1 MIVSVRVLEGAHAS
15 FVEKVPYK
23 SMAAFTLLQIFYF
36 GLCYGVTWIPVAG
49 IMFPVPFFLLIA
61 IRQYILPK
69 LFNQAHLRELDAA
82 EYEEIPGTPRNPLE
96 LSFRVST
103 YLYNIFWD
111 PGIWTNPKRFSCHIR
126 HLQ

>member
-1 MIVSVRVLEGAHAS
+1 MIFVARVLEGAHAS

-23 SMAAFTLLQIFYF
+23 SMAAFTMLQIFYF

-61 IRQYILPK
+61 IRQYLLPK
-69 LFNQAHLRELDAA
+69 LFKPAHLRELDAS

-96 LSFRVST
+96 LSFRVSQCRAG
-103 YLYNIFWD
+103 
-111 PGIWTNPKRFSCHIR
+111 PEHS
-126 HLQ
+126 

>member
-1 MIVSVRVLEGAHAS
+1 
-15 FVEKVPYK
+15 VEKVPYK

-69 LFNQAHLRELDAA
+69 LFNPAHLRELDAA

-96 LSFRVST
+96 LSFRVSP
-103 YLYNIFWD
+103 YLSNIYIFED
-111 PGIWTNPKRFSCHIR
+111 PGLWTKPWRFSCHLR